1 MFYLQYQPQRI
12 LPCEQRFFFLVW
24 LLAFAKSFAWRVS
37 RVQVV
42 ATRII
47 NDFANAKSQARK
59 KLNLC
64 TQGKK
69 IPECAQI
76 KQPSSQ
82 HSLIIKETEKKK
94 SSLVSLIFDIYLIC
108 LNGRSRP
115 SSTSYLFWRHCQI
128 QGKLLSSINMS
139 SSLIQIKISRS
150 QTSYQVNR
158 RDQLFSLLVV
168 NFSLYPHKNQFHT
181 IFIHKNYYEQF
192 LQFPCTRIC
201 QTESEV
207 CRSQ

>member
-1 MFYLQYQPQRI
+1 MIFWTCYSLNGFGFMFYLQYQPQRI

-82 HSLIIKETEKKK
+82 HSLIIKETEKKNHHWFRLF
-94 SSLVSLIFDIYLIC
+94 SIFTWYVWMADQGLQVLAIFFGDTARYRENYYHQLIC
-108 LNGRSRP
+108 HP
-115 SSTSYLFWRHCQI
+115 
-128 QGKLLSSINMS
+128 
-139 SSLIQIKISRS
+139 
-150 QTSYQVNR
+150 
-158 RDQLFSLLVV
+158 
-168 NFSLYPHKNQFHT
+168 P
-181 IFIHKNYYEQF
+181 
-192 LQFPCTRIC
+192 
-201 QTESEV
+201 
-207 CRSQ
+207 